1 MKELYSFKS
10 NLKFTFE
17 CDRNSMN
24 FFDLNVKLNNGELTT
39 SVYIKPTDRQ
49 QYLHYGSCHVDHIKR
64 PVVYSQNLRTSCLCS
79 FKDDF
84 ADHSEKME
92 TWFSKRGYPDKI
104 IKNETKTVN
113 FGESRSKTK
122 SATGVP
128 LVVTYYPRLKALSK
142 IIHENL
148 NLLYINEEV
157 KDTFTPRP
165 MVSFRTS
172 RKLEL

>member
-1 MKELYSFKS
+1 MK
-10 NLKFTFE
+10 
-17 CDRNSMN
+17 
-24 FFDLNVKLNNGELTT
+24 
-39 SVYIKPTDRQ
+39 
-49 QYLHYGSCHVDHIKR
+49 
-64 PVVYSQNLRTSCLCS
+64 
-79 FKDDF
+79 
-84 ADHSEKME
+84 

-104 IKNETKTVN
+104 IKNEIKTVN

-122 SATGVP
+122 STTGVP

-148 NLLYINEEV
+148 SLLYINEEV

-172 RKLEL
+172 RKPNCRF